1 MSSRSNSTD
10 KAGKQP
16 TRLVNPI
23 VCSKCFLDQGL
34 RLEAENIG
42 SSSRQKCPNCGSND
56 GFKLSYRNAEDLFH
70 SFFYDGTF
78 FRADFGGASRLAA
91 NPHRYGERD
100 VEFPTWLEADVR
112 LLEDKLKIGL
122 FHYGP
127 PLWRIGEIE
136 PLSNLRDSDTRLRYS
151 HEFIKKFPAK
161 QLTKGD
167 LFYRIRKNLPPEI
180 EIDSTQY
187 DSPPKGRTSFGRL
200 DSSELPVLYG
210 SKDLEICI
218 HECRVLIPDECFV
231 ATLETTRN
239 FRMLDLTS
247 PPQEA
252 TETPFESLDI
262 AMRFLFSATDHAY
275 EITRSLSHAAHEQ
288 GFDGIYYPS
297 YFSLVK
303 ENTIENI
310 VLFGRPISSGDL
322 KIKCINR
329 AMLRK
334 ATYEITMGPLFK

>member
-1 MSSRSNSTD
+1 MSPRSSSTD
-10 KAGKQP
+10 KIGKKHN
-16 TRLVNPI
+16 RLVNPI
-23 VCSKCFLDQGL
+23 ACSKCFLDQGL
-34 RLEAENIG
+34 RLGAENIG
-42 SSSRQKCPNCGSND
+42 SSSRQKCPNCGSHD

-70 SFFYDGTF
+70 SFFYGGTF
-78 FRADFGGASRLAA
+78 FRSDFGGASRLAA

-100 VEFPTWLEADVR
+100 VEFPTWLEADAR

-136 PLSNLRDSDTRLRYS
+136 PLSRLRDDNKRLEYS
-151 HEFIKKFPAK
+151 HELIKNFPENKFM
-161 QLTKGD
+161 KGA
-167 LFYRIRKNLPPEI
+167 LFYRIRKNLSPEI
-180 EIDSTQY
+180 ELDIAQY
-187 DSPPKGRTSFGRL
+187 DSPPSGRTSFGRM
-200 DSSELPVLYG
+200 DSKDISVLYG

-218 HECRVLIPDECFV
+218 HECRILIPDECFV
-231 ATLETTRN
+231 ATLEATRD

-252 TETPFESLDI
+252 AETPFESLDI

-275 EITRSLSHAAHEQ
+275 EITRSLSRAALEQ

-303 ENTIENI
+303 ESTIENI
-310 VLFGRPISSGDL
+310 ALFGHPISRGDL
-322 KIKCINR
+322 KVKCINR